1 MLKELIK
8 NIYRYADHL
17 TKLEIL
23 KMNQSKSDSSVAMI
37 KQSRNNGYKTKWER
51 KTNKWSGR

>member
-23 KMNQSKSDSSVAMI
+23 KLNQSKSDSSVAMI
-37 KQSRNNGYKTKWER
+37 KQSRNNGYKTKSER
-51 KTNKWSGR
+51 KTNK

>member
-17 TKLEIL
+17 TKVEIL